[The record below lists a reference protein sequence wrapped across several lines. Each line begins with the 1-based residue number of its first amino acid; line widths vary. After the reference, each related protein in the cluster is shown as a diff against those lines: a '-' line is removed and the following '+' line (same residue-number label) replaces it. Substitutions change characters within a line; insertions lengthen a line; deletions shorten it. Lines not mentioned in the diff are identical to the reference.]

1 LFPLLVAAIALVGAA
16 CGDLTQPYAAKVNG
30 DRISQASLD
39 RELKVILGNKQ
50 VLQGLESSLQPGE
63 KIRGE
68 GEGTVTTSFTA
79 RLLTRRILLELIHQE
94 VTRRKL
100 TAPAALRTQAKSDAV
115 QQFGDAKLFGSFPKE
130 YQDEVVRGNVD
141 VALLREKVVGG
152 ITDADIKQYYEANT
166 DSFKGRC
173 ISHIL
178 VDSKEKADALRAQIE
193 AGADFAD
200 VAMESSTD
208 PGSGRQ
214 GGALGCFQPGEPL
227 QFVEPFKTVAETLPV
242 GQISESFQTQF
253 GWHLV
258 KVVDTEP
265 LEQVKDQIR
274 GQLEQQQGQ
283 SKFNE
288 VLLGLVKKA
297 RIEVNPRFGRF
308 SKNQADLGV
317 VPPQAPQLAP
327 TTTTAVVPPGLAPPG
342 G

>member
-1 LFPLLVAAIALVGAA
+1 LALVAAA
-16 CGDLTQPYAAKVNG
+16 CGDLAQPYAAKVNG
-30 DRISQASLD
+30 NRISQASLD
-39 RELKVILGNKQ
+39 RELKVILDNKA
-50 VLQGLESSLQPGE
+50 VLDALESGLQPGE
-63 KIRGE
+63 TIRGK
-68 GEGTVTTSFTA
+68 GKGTVSSSFTA

-94 VTRRKL
+94 ISRRKL
-100 TAPAALRTQAKSDAV
+100 TASAAIETKARSDAA
-115 QQFGDAKLFGSFPKE
+115 QQFGDEKLFKSFPKA
-130 YQDEVVRGNVD
+130 YQEEVVQGNID

-152 ITDADIKQYYEANT
+152 VSDADIQRYYEANI
-166 DSFKGRC
+166 DSFRGRC

-178 VDSKEKADALRAQIE
+178 VDSKEKADQLRARIL

-200 VAMESSTD
+200 VAKEASTD
-208 PGSGRQ
+208 PGSGQQ

-227 QFVEPFKTVAETLPV
+227 QFVEPFKTTAENLPV
-242 GQISESFQTQF
+242 GQISEPLQTQF

-265 LEQVKDQIR
+265 LAQVKEQIR

-308 SKNQADLGV
+308 SKDQADLGV
-317 VPPQAPQLAP
+317 VPPEAPQLAP
-327 TTTTAVVPPGLAPPG
+327 TSTTALVPGLAPPG